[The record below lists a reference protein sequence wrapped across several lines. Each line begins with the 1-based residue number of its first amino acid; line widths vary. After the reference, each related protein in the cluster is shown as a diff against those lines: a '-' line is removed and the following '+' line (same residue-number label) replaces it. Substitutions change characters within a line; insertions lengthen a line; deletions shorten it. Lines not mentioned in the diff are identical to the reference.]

1 MADAVTSQTI
11 LDGER
16 LFIAKFTNIS
26 DGTGETA
33 VTKID
38 VTTLAPNSF
47 GLACNGVKLNKIYGT
62 THGMEVRILWDAT
75 TDQFAWQI
83 PQNSNYLM
91 DLSSFG
97 GIPNN
102 AGAVKPATFCLLQQ
116 TLQLATCTLSCL
128 NVSKSTHQLKV
139 ETHND
144 RRRHSNS
151 P

>member
-33 VTKID
+33 VLKID
-38 VTTLAPNSF
+38 VSTLNPNSF
-47 GLACNGVKLNKIYGT
+47 GLACNGVKINKIYGT

-102 AGAVKPATFCLLQQ
+102 AGAGKTGDVLFTTSDQSAGDMYSIVLECLK
-116 TLQLATCTLSCL
+116 TYASA
-128 NVSKSTHQLKV
+128 
-139 ETHND
+139 
-144 RRRHSNS
+144 
-151 P
+151 

>member
-33 VTKID
+33 VVKID
-38 VTTLAPNSF
+38 VSTLAPNSF
-47 GLACNGVKLNKIYGT
+47 NLACNGVKLNKIYAT
-62 THGMEVRILWDAT
+62 THGMEVRILWDAS
-75 TDQFAWQI
+75 TDVFAWQI
-83 PQNSNYLM
+83 PQNTNYLM

-102 AGAVKPATFCLLQQ
+102 ASTGVTGDVLFTTADASSGDMYTIVLECIKTYAT
-116 TLQLATCTLSCL
+116 A
-128 NVSKSTHQLKV
+128 
-139 ETHND
+139 
-144 RRRHSNS
+144 
-151 P
+151 

>member
-1 MADAVTSQTI
+1 MADAVTSQII

-16 LFIAKFTNIS
+16 LFIGKFTNIS

-33 VTKID
+33 VVKID
-38 VTTLAPNSF
+38 VSTLAVNSF
-47 GLACNGVKLNKIYGT
+47 GLACNGVKINKIYGT

-75 TDQFAWQI
+75 TDVFAWQI

-102 AGAVKPATFCLLQQ
+102 AGAGKTGDVLFTTSDASSGDMYSIVLECLK
-116 TLQLATCTLSCL
+116 TYASA
-128 NVSKSTHQLKV
+128 
-139 ETHND
+139 
-144 RRRHSNS
+144 
-151 P
+151 

>member
-38 VTTLAPNSF
+38 VSTLNPNSF
-47 GLACNGVKLNKIYGT
+47 GLACNGVKINKIYST
-62 THGMEVRILWDAT
+62 THGMEVRIFWDAT
-75 TDQFAWQI
+75 TDQFAWQL
-83 PQNSNYLM
+83 PQNTNYLM
-91 DLSSFG
+91 DFSSFG

-102 AGAVKPATFCLLQQ
+102 AGAGKTGNLLFSTADASAGDMYTIVLECLKTYASQ
-116 TLQLATCTLSCL
+116 
-128 NVSKSTHQLKV
+128 
-139 ETHND
+139 
-144 RRRHSNS
+144 
-151 P
+151 

>member
-26 DGTGETA
+26 DGTGETG

-38 VTTLAPNSF
+38 VSTLNPNSF
-47 GLACNGVKLNKIYGT
+47 GLACNGVKINKIYST

-75 TDQFAWQI
+75 TDQLAWQL
-83 PQNSNYLM
+83 PQNTNYLM
-91 DLSSFG
+91 DFSSFG

-102 AGAVKPATFCLLQQ
+102 AGAGKTGNLLFSTADASSGDMYTIVLECLK
-116 TLQLATCTLSCL
+116 TYASA
-128 NVSKSTHQLKV
+128 
-139 ETHND
+139 
-144 RRRHSNS
+144 
-151 P
+151 